1 MHRQP
6 GLVTFSSVWLLL
18 LSRLGGSVIMYL
30 ARHAPSHCSAVPTM
44 RFRHSA
50 SFGKRQEF
58 GAIAEL
64 LRRGYDVYVTLV
76 DDQGI
81 DCIVRQGPRRYFDI
95 QVKARSA
102 EATARNSGF
111 FPQLKITNP
120 RRNYVFVLYAEGIGE
135 RGTYWVIPSTYF
147 ARRGFA
153 LTIKSGPR
161 KGQHRIKLNNG
172 SRARPKYAKYIDAW
186 EAALGKPPKPRPEIA
201 SADASRRK
209 ALRNQSDSE
218 ALAGISAARGRI

>member
-1 MHRQP
+1 
-6 GLVTFSSVWLLL
+6 
-18 LSRLGGSVIMYL
+18 
-30 ARHAPSHCSAVPTM
+30 M

-81 DCIVRQGPRRYFDI
+81 DCIVRQGPRRYFDV

-102 EATARNSGF
+102 DVVPKNAGF
-111 FPQLKITNP
+111 FPQLKIAEP
-120 RRNYVFVLYAEGIGE
+120 RRNYIFVLYAEGIGE
-135 RGTYWVIPSTYF
+135 RGTYWVIPSTHF
-147 ARRGFA
+147 ARPGFA

-161 KGQHRIKLNNG
+161 RGQHRISLNNG
-172 SRARPKYAKYIDAW
+172 LRVRPKYAAYV
-186 EAALGKPPKPRPEIA
+186 EARESAFGKPPKPQAE
-201 SADASRRK
+201 
-209 ALRNQSDSE
+209 
-218 ALAGISAARGRI
+218 LAE

>member
-1 MHRQP
+1 
-6 GLVTFSSVWLLL
+6 
-18 LSRLGGSVIMYL
+18 
-30 ARHAPSHCSAVPTM
+30 M

-81 DCIVRQGPRRYFDI
+81 DCIVRQGPRHYFDV

-102 EATARNSGF
+102 DVTERNAGF
-111 FPQLKITNP
+111 FPQLKIPNP
-120 RRNYVFVLYAEGIGE
+120 RRSYVFVFYAEGIGD
-135 RGTYWVIPSTYF
+135 RGTYWVIPSTHLV
-147 ARRGFA
+147 RRGFG

-161 KGQHRIKLNNG
+161 KGLFRIKLNNG
-172 SRARPKYAKYIDAW
+172 LRVRPKYADYVDAW
-186 EAALGKPPKPRPEIA
+186 GAAFGHPPRPKRMVLEM
-201 SADASRRK
+201 DRR
-209 ALRNQSDSE
+209 RQIQH
-218 ALAGISAARGRI
+218 AGE